1 VNQYA
6 TVHDA
11 REGGS
16 LERELSLASPETGLS
31 HYMAIA
37 AGDAVHAFG
46 SCAPYSLPPG
56 LSLDS
61 LIHARGCAPGER
73 YSRMKY
79 FMSAPLGL
87 VISFALQFPGVASAD
102 QEPIVVT
109 ATRTAAPADRTLA
122 SVTVITRED
131 IERQQ
136 ATSIAELL
144 RGQAGVSVINNG
156 GAGKVTSVFIRG
168 AESDHTLVLIDG
180 VKVGSATTG
189 TFPFQNIPPEQ
200 IERIEI
206 VRGPRSSLYG
216 SEAIGGVIQIFTRK
230 GAGPLT
236 PNLSIGAGS
245 HSSKRVSAGVRNGT
259 DSAWYSL
266 NLAYEDTN
274 GFNSCTGDPVTFA
287 GCATIE
293 PDQDGYT
300 NRSGS
305 VSAGYRFDSG
315 AELQGSF
322 LRTKGDIDFDGSF
335 QNESDTILQV
345 ATAKLTYAPFEFW
358 DMSLSVGQ
366 NRDESNNLK
375 DDVFSSTFDTRRS
388 TASLQN
394 DFNTFDQGVFTL
406 GADYQYDEVSG
417 TTRYVE
423 DSRNNKGVFGQYQT
437 HFGAVDLIGA
447 ARYDDNE
454 QFGSEVTGSLA
465 AGYRFRNRLRV
476 SASYGTAFK
485 APSFNELYFPFFGNP
500 DLDPEKSKSY
510 EVAVARDES
519 WGGWSLHAFQNEI
532 DDLIGFDAV
541 FTPVNIDEARIRGLE
556 AQVDTQLA
564 GWMLNAAATVMDPDN
579 RSDGANKGNQLTRR
593 PKRSFRLDVD
603 RQFNQWSI
611 GSTFVAESKRY
622 DDLANTRELGGF
634 GTLDMRAGY
643 EFVKSWML
651 EASANNIF
659 DKDYQTVEYFEQDG
673 RNYFVSLNYRP

>member
-1 VNQYA
+1 MNQYT

-11 REGGS
+11 REGDS

-46 SCAPYSLPPG
+46 CCAPYSLPPG

-87 VISFALQFPGVASAD
+87 VISFTLQFPGVVSAD

-136 ATSIAELL
+136 ATSIAGLL

-245 HSSKRVSAGVRNGT
+245 HSSKRVSAGVSNGA
-259 DSAWYSL
+259 DNGWYSL

-305 VSAGYRFDSG
+305 VTAGYRFDSG

-358 DMSLSVGQ
+358 DMSLSLGQ
-366 NRDESNNLK
+366 NRDESNNFK
-375 DDVFSSTFDTRRS
+375 DNVFSSTFDTTRN

-394 DFNTFDQGVFTL
+394 DFNMLDQGVLTL
-406 GADYQYDEVSG
+406 GFDYLHDEVSG
-417 TTRYVE
+417 TTQYVE

-437 HFGAVDLIGA
+437 LFGGFDLIA
-447 ARYDDNE
+447 ASRYDDNE

-465 AGYRFRNRLRV
+465 AGYRFENRLRI

-500 DLDPEKSKSY
+500 NLDPEKSKSY
-510 EVAVARDES
+510 EVAVAREES
-519 WGGWSLHAFQNEI
+519 WGGWSIHAFQNEI

-556 AQVDTQLA
+556 TQIDTQLN
-564 GWMLNAAATVMDPDN
+564 GWMVNAAATVMDPDN

-593 PKRSFRLDVD
+593 PKRTFRLDVD
-603 RQFNQWSI
+603 RQFRQWSI

-634 GTLDMRAGY
+634 GTLDVRAGY
-643 EFVKSWML
+643 EVMKSWTL
-651 EASANNIF
+651 EASANNLF
-659 DKDYQTVEYFEQDG
+659 DKDYQTVEYFKQDG

>member
-1 VNQYA
+1 
-6 TVHDA
+6 
-11 REGGS
+11 
-16 LERELSLASPETGLS
+16 
-31 HYMAIA
+31 
-37 AGDAVHAFG
+37 
-46 SCAPYSLPPG
+46 
-56 LSLDS
+56 
-61 LIHARGCAPGER
+61 
-73 YSRMKY
+73 MKLLV
-79 FMSAPLGL
+79 SAPLGL
-87 VISFALQFPGVASAD
+87 LVLAALQVPGGAVAD
-102 QEPIVVT
+102 QEPIIVT
-109 ATRTAAPADRTLA
+109 ATRTPASADRTLA

-136 ATSIAELL
+136 ATSVAELL

-156 GAGKVTSVFIRG
+156 GVGKVTSVFIRG

-189 TFPFQNIPPEQ
+189 TFPFQNLPPEQ

-230 GAGPLT
+230 GGGPLR
-236 PNLSIGAGS
+236 PNLSVGAGS
-245 HSSKRVSAGVRNGT
+245 HSSKRISAGVSNGT
-259 DSAWYSL
+259 DNAWYNV

-274 GFNSCTGDPVTFA
+274 GFNSCTGNPVTFA

-305 VSAGYRFDSG
+305 VTAGYRFENG

-322 LRTKGDIDFDGSF
+322 LRTKGDIEFDGSF

-345 ATAKLTYAPFEFW
+345 ATAKLTYAPMDFW

-366 NRDESNNLK
+366 NRDESNNFK
-375 DDVFSSTFDTRRS
+375 DDVFSSTFDTTRN

-394 DFNTFDQGVFTL
+394 DFNVFDRGMLTL
-406 GADYQYDEVSG
+406 GFDYLHDEVSG
-417 TTRYVE
+417 TTQYVE

-437 HFGAVDLIGA
+437 LVGGFDLIA
-447 ARYDDNE
+447 ASRYDDNE

-465 AGYRFRNRLRV
+465 TGYRFGNGLRI

-510 EVAVARDES
+510 EVGVARDER
-519 WGGWSLHAFQNEI
+519 WGNWSLHAFQNEI

-556 AQVDTQLA
+556 GQVGMQLA
-564 GWMLNAAATVMDPDN
+564 DWNVSAAATIMDPDN

-593 PKRSFRLDVD
+593 PKRTFRLDVD
-603 RQFNQWSI
+603 RQFGRWSI

-643 EFVKSWML
+643 EVFKSWTL
-651 EASANNIF
+651 EASANNLF

>member
-1 VNQYA
+1 
-6 TVHDA
+6 
-11 REGGS
+11 
-16 LERELSLASPETGLS
+16 
-31 HYMAIA
+31 
-37 AGDAVHAFG
+37 
-46 SCAPYSLPPG
+46 
-56 LSLDS
+56 
-61 LIHARGCAPGER
+61 
-73 YSRMKY
+73 MKLLV
-79 FMSAPLGL
+79 SAPLGL
-87 VISFALQFPGVASAD
+87 LVLAALQVPGGAVAD
-102 QEPIVVT
+102 QEPIIVT
-109 ATRTAAPADRTLA
+109 ATRTPASADRTLA

-136 ATSIAELL
+136 ATSVAELL

-156 GAGKVTSVFIRG
+156 GVGKVTSVFIRG

-189 TFPFQNIPPEQ
+189 TFPFQNLPPEQ

-230 GAGPLT
+230 GGGPLR
-236 PNLSIGAGS
+236 PNLSVGAGS
-245 HSSKRVSAGVRNGT
+245 HSSKRISAGVSNGT
-259 DSAWYSL
+259 DNAWYNV

-274 GFNSCTGDPVTFA
+274 GFNSCTGNPVTFA

-305 VSAGYRFDSG
+305 VTAGYRFENG

-322 LRTKGDIDFDGSF
+322 LRTKGDIEFDGSF

-345 ATAKLTYAPFEFW
+345 ATAKLTYAPMDFW

-366 NRDESNNLK
+366 NRDESNNFK
-375 DDVFSSTFDTRRS
+375 DDVFSSTFDTTRN

-394 DFNTFDQGVFTL
+394 DFNVFDRGMLTL
-406 GADYQYDEVSG
+406 GFDYLHDEVSG
-417 TTRYVE
+417 TTQYVE

-437 HFGAVDLIGA
+437 LVGGFDLIA
-447 ARYDDNE
+447 ASRYDDNE

-465 AGYRFRNRLRV
+465 TGYRFGNGLRI

-510 EVAVARDES
+510 EVGVARDER
-519 WGGWSLHAFQNEI
+519 WGNWSLHAFQNEI

-556 AQVDTQLA
+556 GQVGMQLA
-564 GWMLNAAATVMDPDN
+564 DWNVSAAATIMDPDN

-593 PKRSFRLDVD
+593 PKRTFRLDVD
-603 RQFNQWSI
+603 RQFGQWSI

-643 EFVKSWML
+643 EVFKSWML
-651 EASANNIF
+651 EASANNLF